1 LVNEPNRKC
10 FLEML
15 NFEAQISKQ
24 LNNIK
29 MSTLVGKK
37 APSFK
42 ASAVVNGGEIV
53 NDFSL
58 DQYLGKNHVLFFFYP
73 KDFTFV
79 CPSEL
84 HAFQAAL
91 GEFESR
97 GVKVVACSTDTEE
110 SHWGWLQMPK
120 NKGGI
125 QGVTY
130 PIVADTTKTITEAY
144 GCMAGEYEYD
154 MDGNLTAS
162 GPMIAYRG
170 LYLINKEGVVMHQ
183 LVNFFPLGRNVD
195 EALRMVDA
203 LQYFEENGEV
213 CPANWHKGDAA
224 MKPSFEGVANYLA
237 SH

>member
-1 LVNEPNRKC
+1 MGV
-10 FLEML
+10 
-15 NFEAQISKQ
+15 
-24 LNNIK
+24 
-29 MSTLVGKK
+29 LVGKK

-42 ASAVVNGGEIV
+42 AAAVVNGFEIV

-84 HAFQAAL
+84 HAFQAKL
-91 GEFESR
+91 GEFEAR

-110 SHWGWLQMPK
+110 SHWGWLQVPK

-125 QGVTY
+125 EGVTY
-130 PIVADTTKTITEAY
+130 PIVADTSKTISEAF
-144 GCMAGEYEYD
+144 GVLAGEYEYD
-154 MDGNLTAS
+154 MEGNLTAT

-170 LYLINKEGVVMHQ
+170 LFLIDKEGTVMHQ
-183 LVNFFPLGRNVD
+183 LVNMFPLGRNVD

-203 LQYFEENGEV
+203 LQFFEENGEV
-213 CPANWHKGDAA
+213 CPANWQKGDDG
-224 MKPSFEGVANYLA
+224 MKASFDGVADYLSA
-237 SH
+237 H

>member
-1 LVNEPNRKC
+1 
-10 FLEML
+10 M
-15 NFEAQISKQ
+15 A
-24 LNNIK
+24 
-29 MSTLVGKK
+29 TLVGKK

-42 ASAVVNGGEIV
+42 AAAVVNGGEII

-58 DQYLGKNHVLFFFYP
+58 DQYLGKNHVIFFFYP

-84 HAFQAAL
+84 HAFQSAL

-110 SHWGWLQMPK
+110 SHWGWLQVPK

-130 PIVADTTKTITEAY
+130 PIVADTAKTISEAF
-144 GCMAGEYEYD
+144 GVLAGEYEYD
-154 MDGNLTAS
+154 MEGNLTAS

-183 LVNFFPLGRNVD
+183 LVNFFPLGRNVN

-224 MKPSFEGVANYLA
+224 MKPSFDGVADYLA

>member
-1 LVNEPNRKC
+1 
-10 FLEML
+10 
-15 NFEAQISKQ
+15 
-24 LNNIK
+24 
-29 MSTLVGKK
+29 MSILVGKK
-37 APSFK
+37 APSFS
-42 ASAVVNGGEIV
+42 AGAVVNGGEIV
-53 NDFSL
+53 NGFSL

-84 HAFQAAL
+84 HAFQQAL

-110 SHWGWLQMPK
+110 SHWAWLNTPK

-130 PIVADTTKTITEAY
+130 PIVADTSKTISEAY
-144 GCMAGEYEYD
+144 GVLAGEYEYD
-154 MDGNLTAS
+154 MDGALTAS

-170 LYLINKEGVVMHQ
+170 LFLIDKNGTVMHQ

-195 EALRMVDA
+195 EAIRMVDA

-213 CPANWHKGDAA
+213 CPANWVKGEAA
-224 MKPSFEGVANYLA
+224 MKPSFEGVADYL
-237 SH
+237 SKH